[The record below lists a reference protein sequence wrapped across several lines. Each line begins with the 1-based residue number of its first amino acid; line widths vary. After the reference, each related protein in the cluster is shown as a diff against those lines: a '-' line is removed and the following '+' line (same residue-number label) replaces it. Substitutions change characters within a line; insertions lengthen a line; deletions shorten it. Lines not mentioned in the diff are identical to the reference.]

1 MVYPIWY
8 NKEKIKKGDKRM
20 VKLYDPN
27 HPSQYIEVPVSM
39 EENRELVLNKYNE
52 KARKIARELNPKLF
66 EDEN

>member
-1 MVYPIWY
+1 
-8 NKEKIKKGDKRM
+8 M

-52 KARKIARELNPKLF
+52 KARQIARELNPKLF